1 MNNEQK
7 LLSAYEDVVWMAIR
21 YAHGRSTYA
30 PSMVRQSI
38 EKIQEIY
45 PHWRPKKDHVIC
57 PRNPK
62 NKENSI
68 LDSDY
73 LDDLFLNTKENSHE

>member
-38 EKIQEIY
+38 KKIQEIY
-45 PHWRPKKDHVIC
+45 PHWKPKEKSV
-57 PRNPK
+57 
-62 NKENSI
+62 
-68 LDSDY
+68 
-73 LDDLFLNTKENSHE
+73 

>member
-1 MNNEQK
+1 MNKEQK

-30 PSMVRQSI
+30 PTMVRQSI
-38 EKIQEIY
+38 KKIQEIY
-45 PHWRPKKDHVIC
+45 PHWKPKKDHVIC
-57 PRNPK
+57 PRDK
-62 NKENSI
+62 NNKDGHV

-73 LDDLFLNTKENSHE
+73 LNDLFLDS

>member
-21 YAHGRSTYA
+21 YAYGRSTY
-30 PSMVRQSI
+30 STGMVRQSI
-38 EKIQEIY
+38 KKIQEIY

-57 PRNPK
+57 
-62 NKENSI
+62 
-68 LDSDY
+68 DY
-73 LDDLFLNTKENSHE
+73 LDDLFSNTKENSHE

>member
-1 MNNEQK
+1 MNKEQK

-30 PSMVRQSI
+30 PSMVRESI
-38 EKIQEIY
+38 KRIQEIY
-45 PHWRPKKDHVIC
+45 PDWKPQKDPAIRPRD
-57 PRNPK
+57 PE
-62 NKENSI
+62 NKISYI

-73 LDDLFLNTKENSHE
+73 LDDLFVDK

>member
-1 MNNEQK
+1 MNKEQK

-21 YAHGRSTYA
+21 YAHGRATYA

-38 EKIQEIY
+38 KKIQEVY
-45 PHWRPKKDHVIC
+45 PHWKPEKDHVIC
-57 PRNPK
+57 PRDK
-62 NKENSI
+62 NNKDSHI

-73 LDDLFLNTKENSHE
+73 LNDLFLDS